1 MRAPISVAAA
11 ALALLAVIG
20 CGGGGSTTS
29 GGGSTT
35 SANGGGGPGTATS
48 TVGTAPKP
56 GPPADKESI
65 GQAKDRIA
73 QLASSN
79 DCEQVNKL
87 NPLSRPGLSGD
98 ARCEALQRLAAL
110 KATGAAQY
118 GDGGV
123 IEYALPSRP
132 LAVLLVRDSDGLFKI
147 TYEDSRLRSPSIGTP
162 FAKQFDAVADQAVK
176 ALAHKDCDA
185 FYAVAF
191 QEFGPSAGDKSAVCD
206 RLDVNPLVPQLE
218 KDPGAEPKRM
228 GGNGSFAFYGLDLPG
243 SFWTLILAKETQQ
256 DVFPKGSPGLPKGAP
271 TYGYVDGFRTNPPPS
286 EPGDSK

>member
-1 MRAPISVAAA
+1 MRALISIAAVG
-11 ALALLAVIG
+11 LALVVMAG
-20 CGGGGSTTS
+20 CGGGSTTS
-29 GGGSTT
+29 GAGSSTT
-35 SANGGGGPGTATS
+35 ATGGEGPGAANTTAKA
-48 TVGTAPKP
+48 APKP
-56 GPPADKESI
+56 GPPTDKESI
-65 GQAKDRIA
+65 EQAKDRIA
-73 QLASSN
+73 EVASSN
-79 DCEQVNKL
+79 DCQQVNEL
-87 NPLSRPGLSGD
+87 NPLSRPGLNGK

-118 GDGGV
+118 GDAGV

-147 TYEDSRLRSPSIGTP
+147 TYEDSRLRQPSIGTP
-162 FAKQFDAVADQAVK
+162 FAKQFDAVADRAVK

-206 RLDVNPLVPQLE
+206 GLDVNPLVPQLE
-218 KDPGAEPKRM
+218 KDPGAEPQRM

-243 SFWTLILAKETQQ
+243 SFWTLVMAKETPS
-256 DVFPKGSPGLPKGAP
+256 DVFPKGSPKLPKGAP
-271 TYGYVDGFRTNPPPS
+271 TYGYVDAFRTNPPPS